1 MRRRRKVTVGFDC
14 VKTTND
20 AAEYPHFV
28 YKYSPTIQH
37 MSNQSNSSIEPGK
50 LLRDF
55 ADFMIRMIYVLPPF
69 TVHRFSQLMRIDD
82 KCIFSASSLRKLLR
96 LYQLQHISLVKAL
109 KCAISEGT
117 SILGSL
123 Q

>member
-1 MRRRRKVTVGFDC
+1 MR
-14 VKTTND
+14 TTND

-37 MSNQSNSSIEPGK
+37 MSNQSDSSIEPGK

-55 ADFMIRMIYVLPPF
+55 ADLMIRMIHVLPPF

-82 KCIFSASSLRKLLR
+82 ECIFSSRHTRFFLTGA
-96 LYQLQHISLVKAL
+96 
-109 KCAISEGT
+109 
-117 SILGSL
+117 
-123 Q
+123 